1 MRPRCAHRL
10 AVAAEVFD
18 NEEVCGPEILAAF
31 EDLDKKEAK
40 KMTPCERIESQA
52 EKLGLPMP
60 LTDEFLVKLVGARN
74 AIETFLSDAWDHL
87 SVRVLAGE
95 RIEGVFVTLGREGNR
110 DWKDE
115 EAADKL
121 IAQKLKGDE
130 RYKKTLISPTQAAE
144 KLDLKKQSTRFQNLF
159 DGLVTRSPAKKV
171 MALASDKRPAVEA
184 DVSAFDD
191 LDAADIE
198 DV

>member
-1 MRPRCAHRL
+1 M
-10 AVAAEVFD
+10 
-18 NEEVCGPEILAAF
+18 
-31 EDLDKKEAK
+31 
-40 KMTPCERIESQA
+40 
-52 EKLGLPMP
+52 
-60 LTDEFLVKLVGARN
+60 
-74 AIETFLSDAWDHL
+74 
-87 SVRVLAGE
+87 
-95 RIEGVFVTLGREGNR
+95 TLGREGNR

-144 KLDLKKQSTRFQNLF
+144 KLDIKKQSTRFQNLF
-159 DGLVTRSPAKKV
+159 EALITRSPAKKV

-191 LDAADIE
+191 LDAADID